1 MREYLQTSHSA
12 DWYSRAGG
20 RFNHGAS
27 MQEVRRTSEDLT
39 DVLTY
44 AGLVL
49 VAFELIKSLIVKP
62 IKVFYAH
69 TTFGPGM
76 TFVSYE
82 HDVLTRHRNEFEA
95 CLLYLQDFMQA
106 IDADDVLAI
115 QQFRRHR
122 NDLAHDLPNR
132 LGKLRIEDCSHLLKS
147 AGRALFKLS
156 NHRAYIEIGAE
167 PEVKAMSLDWDKV
180 KGHEYLLFE
189 EVLSKI
195 EHLKERLS

>member
-1 MREYLQTSHSA
+1 MQGIRQT
-12 DWYSRAGG
+12 
-20 RFNHGAS
+20 N
-27 MQEVRRTSEDLT
+27 EDLT

-49 VAFELIKSLIVKP
+49 VGFELIKSLVVKP
-62 IKVFYAH
+62 IRALYAH

-82 HDVLTRHRNEFEA
+82 HDVLTRHKHEFEA
-95 CLLYLQDFMQA
+95 CLLYLRDFMQA

-122 NDLAHDLPNR
+122 NELAHDLPDR
-132 LGKLRIEDCSHLLKS
+132 LAMLRIEDFSHLLKS
-147 AGRALFKLS
+147 ADRALFKLS

-167 PEVKAMSLDWDKV
+167 PEVKAMALDWDRV

-189 EVLSKI
+189 EVLSKT
-195 EHLKERLS
+195 ERLKERLL